1 MESGGLRP
9 KVLPTKDANI
19 VKIAVEMNGRA
30 PQLIPFDQKQPL
42 TVIIQDLCNLWSLT
56 DMENYALKF
65 NMDSN
70 KKFICEKNRLEVK
83 NGFVLQ
89 LDYSPAY
96 VSHEILARFALTSSD
111 DRMKA
116 AQQLVGLADDP
127 TFAADFSEKNGIE
140 TIIGLVEGKHTE
152 PIFPFLL
159 PAFVDLMEHGIMQ
172 WEVVGPPFIARMAN
186 LITNQATPQEIR
198 TLQAALAILENVV
211 LNSSKYNLVEKELTL
226 PNLAMHLQN
235 ASRPIQQ
242 NTLALINA
250 LFLKADDSKRVA
262 IAGTLNVRQIRNSIV
277 MNIIQSNFNS

>member
-1 MESGGLRP
+1 METGSLRP

-89 LDYSPAY
+89 LDFSPAY
-96 VSHEILARFALTSSD
+96 ISHEILARFALT
-111 DRMKA
+111 
-116 AQQLVGLADDP
+116 LVGLADDP
-127 TFAADFSEKNGIE
+127 TFAADFIEKNGIE

-277 MNIIQSNFNS
+277 MNIIQSTLNS

>member
-1 MESGGLRP
+1 
-9 KVLPTKDANI
+9 
-19 VKIAVEMNGRA
+19 
-30 PQLIPFDQKQPL
+30 
-42 TVIIQDLCNLWSLT
+42 
-56 DMENYALKF
+56 
-65 NMDSN
+65 
-70 KKFICEKNRLEVK
+70 
-83 NGFVLQ
+83 
-89 LDYSPAY
+89 
-96 VSHEILARFALTSSD
+96 
-111 DRMKA
+111 
-116 AQQLVGLADDP
+116 
-127 TFAADFSEKNGIE
+127 
-140 TIIGLVEGKHTE
+140 
-152 PIFPFLL
+152 
-159 PAFVDLMEHGIMQ
+159 MEHGIMQ

-277 MNIIQSNFNS
+277 MNIIQSKF